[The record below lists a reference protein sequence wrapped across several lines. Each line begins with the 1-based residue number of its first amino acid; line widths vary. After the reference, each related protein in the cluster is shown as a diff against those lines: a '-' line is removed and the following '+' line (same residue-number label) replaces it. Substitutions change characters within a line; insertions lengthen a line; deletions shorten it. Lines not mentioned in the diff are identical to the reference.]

1 MTHVSSEEEIDRSEE
16 GRSHE
21 EAEEREA
28 LDGSEEGRRDE
39 EADHHEA

>member
-1 MTHVSSEEEIDRSEE
+1 MAPARKKIDGEE

-28 LDGSEEGRRDE
+28 LDGREEGRRDE
-39 EADHHEA
+39 EAEDRHA